1 MIDTANTIFPR
12 SDLASGPLAGGASC
26 LAGLFH
32 VIHSL
37 RGAAKTEA
45 RASP

>member
-1 MIDTANTIFPR
+1 MNSRA
-12 SDLASGPLAGGASC
+12 LAAEPLAGGASC

-37 RGAAKTEA
+37 RGAAI
-45 RASP
+45 RSASATPS